1 MTEKTALRI
10 LRAAQAVAWLAGLTA
25 ATMLAAYWDIVGSLP
40 W

>member
-1 MTEKTALRI
+1 MNERTLMKI
-10 LRAAQAVAWLAGLTA
+10 LRVAQTIAWLAALGA